1 MDKVF
6 FTLEEAQGCVN
17 WLKEQF
23 EAIQSLR
30 NKIYELDQKIQTLES
45 GVSLNGGG
53 SISGQ
58 ISNYSSEKNSFI
70 ELAEEKIYSIQ
81 RKGILVK
88 SIEHALVDFPS
99 ILDSRE
105 IYLCWHGGEDKILYW
120 HEIDVGFS
128 GRQAL

>member
-53 SISGQ
+53 SIS
-58 ISNYSSEKNSFI
+58 
-70 ELAEEKIYSIQ
+70 
-81 RKGILVK
+81 
-88 SIEHALVDFPS
+88 
-99 ILDSRE
+99 
-105 IYLCWHGGEDKILYW
+105 
-120 HEIDVGFS
+120 
-128 GRQAL
+128 

>member
-70 ELAEEKIYSIQ
+70 E
-81 RKGILVK
+81 
-88 SIEHALVDFPS
+88 
-99 ILDSRE
+99 
-105 IYLCWHGGEDKILYW
+105 
-120 HEIDVGFS
+120 
-128 GRQAL
+128 